1 MDIRY
6 ANINELLQ
14 SDDSAMEFFNS
25 LPKDTRKALLAHGGG
40 INNLDELTHFTDII
54 QKRKD

>member
-14 SDDSAMEFFNS
+14 SDEGAIEFFNS
-25 LPKDTRKALLAHGGG
+25 LPKDTQKALLAHGEG
-40 INNLDELTHFTDII
+40 INNFDELTHFTDIL
-54 QKRKD
+54 QKR